1 MDIDDPQPPHHL
13 AHHTN
18 AVAGPS
24 SLPADIPSLFL
35 PPPGPSFLRQY
46 GSLDFADS
54 PPRSG
59 PPHPKPYFKSTED
72 LITRFQLLPAY
83 DKYVRPFAPPVA
95 QVGATDKG
103 KGKEIPPLAASSPAA
118 AGPTG
123 GDDGE
128 EEDGAKGE
136 KKHKNYRHLI
146 KAVPGKHSM
155 RKDDYLGALMAI
167 PPKQKTEIKPFSQK
181 TTREAFS
188 VSLEGLKGWNIHALV
203 AESTQAREDRKRRK
217 ELKKL
222 AKATG
227 QSIVQAA
234 AAAGPNTP
242 SGVPATPGVA
252 PTPSGV
258 VPVAAPPRTTTP
270 RPGVPR
276 PPPTHQ
282 QPSQPRGRTPV
293 GIGTPHSVST
303 PASGGAAP
311 APPPA
316 ATPAVR
322 TQLDPAAAPPV
333 RGLKREREEGGLQ
346 VNGNIPPPGSE
357 GLKIAKAGV
366 AGVRPRPVKKQRL
379 DASGQPF
386 QQPTPHT

>member
-1 MDIDDPQPPHHL
+1 MNRLVCAVARVVSSPRLDFTLFVAVAVPLPAMDIDDPQPPHHL

-118 AGPTG
+118 AGPAG

-146 KAVPGKHSM
+146 KAVPGM
-155 RKDDYLGALMAI
+155 C
-167 PPKQKTEIKPFSQK
+167 F
-181 TTREAFS
+181 
-188 VSLEGLKGWNIHALV
+188 VIHQIL
-203 AESTQAREDRKRRK
+203 
-217 ELKKL
+217 
-222 AKATG
+222 
-227 QSIVQAA
+227 
-234 AAAGPNTP
+234 
-242 SGVPATPGVA
+242 
-252 PTPSGV
+252 
-258 VPVAAPPRTTTP
+258 
-270 RPGVPR
+270 
-276 PPPTHQ
+276 
-282 QPSQPRGRTPV
+282 
-293 GIGTPHSVST
+293 
-303 PASGGAAP
+303 
-311 APPPA
+311 
-316 ATPAVR
+316 
-322 TQLDPAAAPPV
+322 
-333 RGLKREREEGGLQ
+333 
-346 VNGNIPPPGSE
+346 
-357 GLKIAKAGV
+357 
-366 AGVRPRPVKKQRL
+366 
-379 DASGQPF
+379 
-386 QQPTPHT
+386 